1 MGYSKGSRFPADALK
16 AARVGPLLPTH
27 TLGLSILAP
36 DGEDQS
42 RQIGSCSFFPAP
54 GKEYRGFLGSSPL
67 LPHSQPSALSQPCP
81 TLSPVCPR
89 KVPGDT
95 QGAPAVSLPLWPWA
109 LSLQSQRLGRGQG
122 KLSPSPAHHLYPLP
136 TTSIPRGKKK
146 KQNKNKKNLLYRDIF
161 LLYKV
166 CTVPKKKRKK
176 KGVHFFH
183 YCR

>member
-1 MGYSKGSRFPADALK
+1 MKT
-16 AARVGPLLPTH
+16 ARVGPLLPTH

-36 DGEDQS
+36 GGEDQS

-54 GKEYRGFLGSSPL
+54 GKEYRGFSGSSPL

-81 TLSPVCPR
+81 TPSPVCPW

-95 QGAPAVSLPLWPWA
+95 QGAPTVSLPLWPWA

-146 KQNKNKKNLLYRDIF
+146 AKQKQKKSFVQRYIFIIQSLYS
-161 LLYKV
+161 
-166 CTVPKKKRKK
+166 TKKRKK
-176 KGVHFFH
+176 KGVHFFFIIVGKW
-183 YCR
+183 